1 MMSDALVMLQGL
13 EQYQLSLTHVSH
25 SKELNNERL
34 EYLGDAVL
42 QLLISEEIYTRFP
55 NLDEGKMTLARAALV
70 NGTNLADIFL
80 ALGISNEVLLSK
92 GTANLPKER
101 KLSIYAGVME
111 ALIGAHYTQHGLQKT
126 QQLVQLIFKF
136 DELDWSKI
144 IEKDNKTKLQ
154 EYLQQLD
161 MELPN
166 FEYDFD
172 SVSEYHNVSAFFLGK
187 NYLAK
192 AKLKKDAEQNICLQ
206 LLEEVMSASQ

>member
-1 MMSDALVMLQGL
+1 
-13 EQYQLSLTHVSH
+13 
-25 SKELNNERL
+25 
-34 EYLGDAVL
+34 L

-154 EYLQQLD
+154 EYLQQSD
-161 MELPN
+161 MELPD

-172 SVSEYHNVSAFFLGK
+172 SVSEHYNVSAFFLGK

>member
-1 MMSDALVMLQGL
+1 MTSHALAILKGL

-25 SKELNNERL
+25 SKDLNNERL

-42 QLLISEEIYTRFP
+42 QLLISEEIFTRFP

-111 ALIGAHYTQHGLQKT
+111 ALIGANYTQHGLQKT
-126 QQLVQLIFKF
+126 QQLVRLIFKF

-154 EYLQQLD
+154 EYLQQTD

-166 FEYDFD
+166 FDYDFD
-172 SVSEYHNVSAFFLGK
+172 SVSECYHVSTFFLGK
-187 NYLAK
+187 NYLVK
-192 AKLKKDAEQNICLQ
+192 AKLKKDAEQDICFQ
-206 LLEEVMSASQ
+206 LLQEVMSASQ

>member
-1 MMSDALVMLQGL
+1 MMSDALVMLKGL
-13 EQYQLSLTHVSH
+13 EQYKLSLTHVSH

-111 ALIGAHYTQHGLQKT
+111 ALIGANYTQHGLQKT

-172 SVSEYHNVSAFFLGK
+172 SVSEHHNVSTFFLGK